1 MPSVGIVT
9 GAASGMGFTTAR
21 RIADMVDVLLLV
33 DPDEAALTGAAQNLP
48 LGIQRAVLEPFVLDV
63 TDGPALAEL
72 ATRTSQRGTLRAVA
86 HAAGISPAMSDWRQ
100 VLTVD
105 LVGTAMV
112 IDALEPLV
120 TSDTAIVCFASIAAT
135 LAVGELVPSAVAALD
150 EPLDPQ
156 LLERIHEALGQK
168 IESTDAAYGWAK
180 LGVRRLVQRDAVR
193 FGRRR
198 ARICSVSPGMIDTP
212 ITRLEAEVR
221 SAVNGI
227 LLEETALGR
236 EGRLEEVSAAAA
248 FLISDEATFINGI
261 DIAVDGGLVP
271 ALLTGQAQLPD

>member
-1 MPSVGIVT
+1 MV
-9 GAASGMGFTTAR
+9 AL
-21 RIADMVDVLLLV
+21 ADMVDVLLLI
-33 DPDEAALTGAAQNLP
+33 DRDEAALTGAAQNLP
-48 LGIQRAVLEPFVLDV
+48 LGDQRAVLEPFVLDV

-72 ATRTSQRGTLRAVA
+72 ATRSSELGTLRAVA
-86 HAAGISPAMSDWRQ
+86 RAAGISPSMSDWRQ
-100 VLTVD
+100 VLTVG

-156 LLERIHEALGQK
+156 LLERIHEALGQE
-168 IESTDAAYGWAK
+168 IENTDAAYGWAK
-180 LGVRRLVQRDAVR
+180 LGVRRLVQREAVR
-193 FGRRR
+193 FGRRG

-212 ITRLEAEVR
+212 MTRLEAEVR

-227 LLEETALGR
+227 LLEETPLGR
-236 EGRLEEVSAAAA
+236 EGRPEEVSAAAA
-248 FLISDEATFINGI
+248 FLISDEASYQR
-261 DIAVDGGLVP
+261 DRHRR
-271 ALLTGQAQLPD
+271 

>member
-33 DPDEAALTGAAQNLP
+33 DRDEAALTGAAQNLP

-112 IDALEPLV
+112 IEALEPLV

-156 LLERIHEALGQK
+156 LLERIHEALGQE
-168 IESTDAAYGWAK
+168 IENTDAAYGWAK
-180 LGVRRLVQRDAVR
+180 LGVRRLVQREAVR
-193 FGRRR
+193 FGRRG

-212 ITRLEAEVR
+212 MTRLEAEVR

-227 LLEETALGR
+227 LLEETPLGR
-236 EGRLEEVSAAAA
+236 EGRPEEVSAAAA
-248 FLISDEATFINGI
+248 FLISDEASFIDGI

-271 ALLTGQAQLPD
+271 ALLTGQAQLSD